1 MQNVQVKVNPPNHW
15 HCVYT
20 LHWQAPV
27 YGTTRL
33 QVGGYIKA
41 HGLLLFRH
49 TNDDTKPYLSLY
61 SNTTMADYLSS
72 IEK

>member
-1 MQNVQVKVNPPNHW
+1 MYKSKWIPQIIGT
-15 HCVYT
+15 VYT
-20 LHWQAPV
+20 LHWQAAV

-33 QVGGYIKA
+33 QAGGYIKA
-41 HGLLLFRH
+41 RGLLLFRH